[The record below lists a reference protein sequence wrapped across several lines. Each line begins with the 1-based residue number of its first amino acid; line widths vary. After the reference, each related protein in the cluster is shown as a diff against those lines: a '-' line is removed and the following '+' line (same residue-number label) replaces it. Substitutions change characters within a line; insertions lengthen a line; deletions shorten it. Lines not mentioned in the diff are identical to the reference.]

1 MVAINSDHEEIVK
14 LLIDHGANCY
24 QKDQA
29 SGSVDIAMSVF
40 VFALSREELCLLK
53 WQSG

>member
-1 MVAINSDHEEIVK
+1 MVAINSGHKEIVE
-14 LLIDHGANCY
+14 LLNHHGANCY

-29 SGSVDIAMSVF
+29 SGSIDIAMSVI
-40 VFALSREELCLLK
+40 VFFLSREAFCLLK